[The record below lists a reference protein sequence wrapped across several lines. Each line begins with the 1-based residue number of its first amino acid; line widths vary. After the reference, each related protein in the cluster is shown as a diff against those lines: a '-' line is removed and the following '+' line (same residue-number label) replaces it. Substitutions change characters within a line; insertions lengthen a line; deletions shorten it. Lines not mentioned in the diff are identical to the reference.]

1 MKSLSLE
8 MLAEEERAVAVT
20 VTVGQPCDD
29 RVDAKASTG
38 SSERD
43 VLTRSVDCLSAIDS
57 S

>member
-8 MLAEEERAVAVT
+8 MLAEEERVVAVT

-29 RVDAKASTG
+29 HVHARASG